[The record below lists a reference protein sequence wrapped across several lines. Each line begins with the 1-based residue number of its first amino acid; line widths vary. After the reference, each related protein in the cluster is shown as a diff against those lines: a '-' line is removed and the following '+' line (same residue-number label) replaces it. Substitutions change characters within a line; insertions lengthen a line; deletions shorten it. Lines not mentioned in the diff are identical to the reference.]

1 MTNVASVDPS
11 SQAAASSSSP
21 LPPWQIRWKRPQFD
35 NVVLGIDDPSCSDD
49 VVNNNVNNDCKN
61 INNDGYYED
70 IKVDKVNEIKSNWI
84 PISNSSVVLTR
95 KEAKTVILE
104 LYKRDKLLIR
114 RRRCSNQTS
123 QQHNDPSENNISVG
137 GEVTTPKNNNT
148 KKTIISIPHDDE
160 LVAVAAAST
169 TNNNNEEGTTP
180 KSTTSKKS
188 WWFKSITSPGGN
200 NNDATTYSKPPLRA
214 TNNKSPTPATTT
226 TTNPSSRNLSSRN
239 ESLSPTGQVFSTFNV
254 KTPPPLLKTPPPPP
268 LVSLLFLLVCF
279 CKLWNEESLYFVCF
293 VCLIVKSLDF
303 NRDI

>member
-114 RRRCSNQTS
+114 RRCSKQTS
-123 QQHNDPSENNISVG
+123 QQHNDQSENNISVREEG
-137 GEVTTPKNNNT
+137 TTPKNNNT

-188 WWFKSITSPGGN
+188 WWLKSITSPGGN

-214 TNNKSPTPATTT
+214 TNNKSPTPATTTT

-279 CKLWNEESLYFVCF
+279 CKLWNEESLCF
-293 VCLIVKSLDF
+293 VCL
-303 NRDI
+303 

>member
-1 MTNVASVDPS
+1 MTTLSPVVDPS

-35 NVVLGIDDPSCSDD
+35 NVILGIDDPSCSDD
-49 VVNNNVNNDCKN
+49 VVNNNNDN
-61 INNDGYYED
+61 DDGYYED

-114 RRRCSNQTS
+114 RRRCSKQTS
-123 QQHNDPSENNISVG
+123 QQHNDPSENNNISVA

-148 KKTIISIPHDDE
+148 KRTIISTTSTLPPHNDE
-160 LVAVAAAST
+160 VA
-169 TNNNNEEGTTP
+169 NNEDETTP

-188 WWFKSITSPGGN
+188 WWFKSITSPGAN
-200 NNDATTYSKPPLRA
+200 NTYSKPPLRA
-214 TNNKSPTPATTT
+214 TNNKSPTPAAATG
-226 TTNPSSRNLSSRN
+226 TNPSSRNLSSRN

-254 KTPPPLLKTPPPPP
+254 KTPPPLAKTPPPPP
-268 LVSLLFLLVCF
+268 PLVRLLFLLCLF
-279 CKLWNEESLYFVCF
+279 DCKLWNEESLYFVCF
-293 VCLIVKSLDF
+293 VCLLVKSLDF